1 MPCEAEKV
9 IREIAEVRGSTVYS
23 IREYFNND
31 LTDYPQTNLHGI
43 YQRYNAA
50 ISMLVS
56 NLLQEK
62 FRLAANQIEKGL
74 KTVKWSG
81 RWEEYYIDSKTLI
94 LDSSHNPEGATMLAG
109 NLEDLFQTF
118 DSLAELTYIKNI

>member
-1 MPCEAEKV
+1 MTNKKLRFAVCGTGDFGPQFARYLNEV
-9 IREIAEVRGSTVYS
+9 AEVVAICDPSPQS
-23 IREYFNND
+23 REYFNND

-62 FRLAANQIEKGL
+62 LF
-74 KTVKWSG
+74 TVEN
-81 RWEEYYIDSKTLI
+81 EEI
-94 LDSSHNPEGATMLAG
+94 LSL
-109 NLEDLFQTF
+109 NLFGK
-118 DSLAELTYIKNI
+118 SI